1 MPARI
6 RAPVRML
13 LEFLIFDAVKTSVF
27 YQCITQ
33 IVLLNLIFMIKN
45 GMLARLAVR
54 DRVSRRRLTQRL
66 SGETVKI
73 HHCLTK
79 KKAGIIAAS
88 STTGADNDSRP
99 NHRRHH

>member
-1 MPARI
+1 MPAHI
-6 RAPVRML
+6 CALVPML
-13 LEFLIFDAVKTSVF
+13 RECLTLNVMKTSVI

-33 IVLLNLIFMIKN
+33 IVLLNLIFRIKN

-88 STTGADNDSRP
+88 STTGADNDS
-99 NHRRHH
+99 

>member
-6 RAPVRML
+6 RALVPIL
-13 LEFLIFDAVKTSVF
+13 LEALIFDAVKTSLI
-27 YQCITQ
+27 YQCITK
-33 IVLLNLIFMIKN
+33 IVLLNLIFRIKN

-88 STTGADNDSRP
+88 PTTGADNDSRP